1 MQKLKTILFSN
12 LLMPNLLFSSLLSV
26 STLFYAPVSYAH
38 FEPLVSSEARTQAM
52 HEFIQKMVREHDFNE
67 SELTQL
73 LNQAKSKE
81 IILEKIS
88 KPAEKMLPW
97 FKYKSIFLTQKR
109 VEEGVQFWKK
119 HQKTLS
125 KAHKKYGV
133 PPEIIVS
140 IIGVETFYGKQ
151 QGTDRVLDALV
162 TLGFEYPPRAA
173 FFRSELEA
181 FLLMTREE
189 NIDPTQL
196 YGSYAGAMGMPQF
209 ISSSYRNFAV
219 DFSGKGKRDI
229 INDTQDAIG
238 SVANYFLQAG
248 WKANEPVMFR
258 INNTGFNHYITSLK
272 TNPKNPEPLYTLE
285 SLYEQNVQLT
295 NPAPNLSPKTRVA
308 IIPLEEQEGM
318 SYWLGLNNFY
328 VITRYNNSNL
338 YAKAVFE
345 LSEKIKALKEKS

>member
-1 MQKLKTILFSN
+1 MQKLKIIFLGSLLFLNLFSG
-12 LLMPNLLFSSLLSV
+12 F
-26 STLFYAPVSYAH
+26 AYAH
-38 FEPLVSSEARTQAM
+38 FEPLVTPEVRHQAM
-52 HEFIQKMVREHDFNE
+52 QQFIQKMVHEHDFNE

-81 IILEKIS
+81 IILQKIS
-88 KPAEKMLPW
+88 KPAEKKLPW
-97 FKYKSIFLTQKR
+97 FKYKNIFLTQKR
-109 VEEGVQFWKK
+109 IEEGVQFWKK
-119 HQKTLS
+119 NQKALS
-125 KAHKKYGV
+125 RAHKKYGI

-151 QGTDRVLDALV
+151 KGSDRVLDALV
-162 TLGFEYPPRAA
+162 TLAFEYPPRAA

-189 NIDPTQL
+189 NLDPTQL

-229 INDTQDAIG
+229 INDTEDAIG

-248 WKANEPVMFR
+248 WKANEPVILR
-258 INNTGFNHYITSLK
+258 VHNTGFNHYITNLQ
-272 TNPKNPEPLYTLE
+272 THNKNPEPLYSLE
-285 SLYEQNVQLT
+285 TLYEQNVQLAH
-295 NPAPNLSPKTRVA
+295 PLPNLSPKTRVA
-308 IIPLEEQEGM
+308 IIPLEEQQGM

-338 YAKAVFE
+338 YAKVVYD
-345 LSEKIKALKEKS
+345 LSEKIKELKEKT